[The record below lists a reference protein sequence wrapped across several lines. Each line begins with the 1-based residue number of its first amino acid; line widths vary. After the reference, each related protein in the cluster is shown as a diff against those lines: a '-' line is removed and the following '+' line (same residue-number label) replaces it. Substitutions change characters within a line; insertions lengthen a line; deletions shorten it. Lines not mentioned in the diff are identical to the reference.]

1 MSSNGSFAI
10 HLQSLVEFAAEL
22 TTQLTGM
29 DRPNGHLESLT
40 ERELRLGAFNEAGS
54 LWENHF
60 LAVAEMRSLVARA
73 REAIDFAEKI
83 TGTVMDAY
91 QQHDDQVTSSLSGLG
106 SAVHAVDLPWTGRT

>member
-22 TTQLTGM
+22 TTQLTGI

-60 LAVAEMRSLVARA
+60 LAVAEMRSLVGRA

-83 TGTVMDAY
+83 TGTVMNAY
-91 QQHDDQVTSSLSGLG
+91 EQHDDQVTSSLSGLG
-106 SAVHAVDLPWTGRT
+106 SAVQSVDFRRA